1 MIIDKKLNLDIPLEY
16 AKDNSLVFASNIVTS
31 ADGTTIQN
39 EPALVDF
46 VNTLNINYAGHIS
59 CNEEFIIFT
68 KQSAIYRINKNKE
81 VKIVKNIPWKWGGG
95 EVYGTFS
102 YNINNELVVAISER
116 NVGEAKVPLKIINLD
131 RDIVNGYNKD
141 DIYTLTPDIPK
152 SNIINI
158 AYIQGT
164 KIRKG
169 KYNFFIKYYIED
181 KFETA
186 WFPIGIPI
194 FIYDKAVTFQKKSVN
209 KQIIEAAGKL
219 DDKGIPLYGNQYQI
233 EYTDYYNE
241 ENEFVNTNVQLQ
253 LDIFDTLNYTHYKIG
268 YIVNYNGGT
277 EGRQT
282 TKFNIKDQSVVIGT
296 YSELESVDNF
306 TINAFNLYNVNTL
319 TNYKD
324 RLYLANYKEE
334 NPNLIISKGSSKGK
348 IDISNI
354 KVSYFENDA
363 EVRTL
368 FTQWKSKPGRAAI
381 YNFYL
386 HYVYPNG
393 NYTHGIKINSL
404 DNYKVSE
411 VLGSYTDNDN
421 TTKQF
426 IITIDH
432 TIYCQD
438 IINKINEAER
448 TGFVEGQAVPNFMKN
463 EDLYNRCAG
472 DTYAF
477 YYQIDPTTRGGEILD
492 DGSITLAYTYNDNG
506 DALYQ
511 TPINKPFNTDK
522 LIFSGIKMYPEF
534 VGYFISYEA
543 PEYINH
549 GEGILVHSQTSSLG
563 NALDNP
569 SSNFGSDIFDFS
581 TPAYKFYYPEFNIIG
596 GKTNVNKLI
605 GSGTLDLL
613 LNNKVGE
620 EQIVQG
626 VETGIVLP
634 TTGSIGYNDFNVSD
648 KKITVSSSRVI
659 APDIYESVMNNNIG
673 KEGYLELSLTDLD
686 DLKDNADKN
695 ITQTFLAISNDTN
708 IYLSKTKKLVS
719 LGYIQYQKFEN
730 INMSYYYGKE
740 KVPYNYDFYRCF
752 SSLYAFAKP
761 GIIINTVESNPV
773 NATTG
778 EDYYS
783 KGRTFEDG
791 TGQDYGSDPEQQ
803 GKVPVKDAHL
813 VQLIYWHESHYPLFL
828 KEINQGPDNIFYNY
842 YKGTATNGIIDYAA
856 EGTVQKHNLVLN
868 PKYINDLYKLDP
880 VYYKYTGKILV
891 NYDDSLYS
899 NFIEDYTRTIRRSDV
914 LQSESVK
921 TAWRYF
927 RPENYKVITEDKG
940 DITNVVGIGHYFFA
954 HCEHSLFLFDI
965 NNALKTQDKDV
976 QLLQPDTFDVAY
988 QEVFTSE
995 KGYGGLQ
1002 DFVSWACDD
1011 FGYIFYNRDGKKI
1024 HRFDDGK
1031 LLDLSTG
1038 IDGVLNKYLPDHIYI
1053 GADRERD
1060 RILFNFRRDNNN
1072 CVLSYSTIFNNWLS
1086 THSYITNCEFIVL
1099 KDKLIIPYFVNS
1111 TLQLK
1116 EYSADRFNSFT
1127 LPVGNVFNPGN
1138 NGESCIDVVFT
1149 DGNYNK
1155 IKVLDFIT
1163 YIINKEPNDIFDTLQ
1178 IEIYTNCCYSGVID
1192 IKTERK
1198 KVSEYNKPY
1207 YDFER
1212 WNLNWFRNRIDKIEN
1227 GDIIDRLSGGNK
1239 NLPEKVQRGYD
1250 NALITGKYIVIR
1262 FKFKNVYKKVD
1273 VKDIQAYFK
1282 V

>member
-16 AKDNSLVFASNIVTS
+16 AKDNSLIFASNIVTS

-46 VNTLNINYAGHIS
+46 VNKLNINYAGHIA
-59 CNEEFIIFT
+59 CNEEFVVFG
-68 KQSAIYRINKNKE
+68 KDSSIYRITKDKQITPIS
-81 VKIVKNIPWKWGGG
+81 KYHIPWHWGGG
-95 EVYGTFS
+95 EVYGTFT
-102 YNINNELVVAISER
+102 YNVNNELIVAISER
-116 NVGEAKVPLKIINLD
+116 NVGDAKVPLKIINLD

-152 SNIINI
+152 SNIINFQ
-158 AYIQGT
+158 YIQGS
-164 KIRKG
+164 KLKKG
-169 KYNFFIKYYIED
+169 KYNFFIKYFIND
-181 KFETA
+181 NFETA
-186 WFPIGIPI
+186 WFPIGVPV
-194 FIYDKAVTFQKKSVN
+194 FVYDNANVAEPKAIN
-209 KQIIEAAGKL
+209 KQTIHVISKFNEYEV
-219 DDKGIPLYGNQYQI
+219 PSEGNAYLI
-233 EYTDYYNE
+233 EYNDYYN
-241 ENEFVNTNVQLQ
+241 NPDDYVNTNIKLQ
-253 LDIFDTLNYTHYKIG
+253 LSISEKLNFTHYKIG
-268 YIVNYNGGT
+268 YIINYDGGT

-282 TKFNIKDQSVVIGT
+282 AKFNIENQSIIIGS
-296 YSELESVDNF
+296 YSELESVDNL
-306 TINAFNLYNVNTL
+306 TVGAFNIYNVNTL

-334 NPNLIISKGSSKGK
+334 NPNIAINGTK
-348 IDISNI
+348 IDITNI
-354 KVSYFENDA
+354 KVSYKPDTAKE
-363 EVRTL
+363 RTL
-368 FTQWKSKPGRAAI
+368 YNQWLSKPGRAAV

-386 HYVYPNG
+386 HYVYSNG
-393 NYTHGIKINSL
+393 NYTDGIKINSTF
-404 DNYKVSE
+404 DNYSMRLS
-411 VLGSYTDNDN
+411 LGTYTLDENQTRDYY
-421 TTKQF
+421 
-426 IITIDH
+426 IIIDYS
-432 TIYCQD
+432 IRCQD
-438 IINKINEAER
+438 IIDKINEGET
-448 TGFVEGQAVPNFMKN
+448 TGIIDGQAVPNFIKN
-463 EDLYNRCAG
+463 NYLYNECINNLN
-472 DTYAF
+472 YF
-477 YYQIDPTTRGGEILD
+477 YYQIDPNANGGEVLE
-492 DGSITLAYTYNDNG
+492 DGSITLNVLYNSNG

-511 TPINKPFNTDK
+511 TPINTPFNVDK

-534 VGYFISYEA
+534 IGYFISYEE
-543 PEYINH
+543 PEYINN
-549 GEGILVHSQTSSLG
+549 GEGLVILSNCDLG
-563 NALDNP
+563 NVLENP
-569 SSNFGSDIFDFS
+569 SSNKSNRNN
-581 TPAYKFYYPEFNIIG
+581 TKKYRFYYPEFNIVG
-596 GKTNVNKLI
+596 GNINITNIVN
-605 GSGTLDLL
+605 SGNLSIELS
-613 LNNKVGE
+613 NVAGE
-620 EQIVQG
+620 
-626 VETGIVLP
+626 TTDVLP
-634 TTGSIGYNDFNVSD
+634 GLTEDIIHLSTAPVTGNNADNDFNVTSENINVD
-648 KKITVSSSRVI
+648 SYKII
-659 APDIYESVMNNNIG
+659 APDIYSSVNNLG
-673 KEGYLELSLTDLD
+673 KEGYLELTLNNNEKIIELA
-686 DLKDNADKN
+686 NNN
-695 ITQTFLAISNDTN
+695 IIQTFLAINNNPS
-708 IYLSKTKKLVS
+708 IYLSKTKKLIS
-719 LGYIQYQKFEN
+719 LGYIKYQNYEDN
-730 INMSYYYGKE
+730 STLYSYGVE
-740 KVPYNYDFYRCF
+740 DVPYNYDFYRCY
-752 SSLYAFAKP
+752 SSIYSFDRS
-761 GIIINTVESNPV
+761 GIIINTTDSNPTNV
-773 NATTG
+773 NKG
-778 EDYYS
+778 EGYYP
-783 KGRTFEDG
+783 KT
-791 TGQDYGSDPEQQ
+791 
-803 GKVPVKDAHL
+803 KVSVNVPNEYSYETASTIQAHL
-813 VQLIYWHESHYPLFL
+813 IQLKYWHETHYPLFL
-828 KEINQGPDNIFYNY
+828 KELNQGPDTIFYNY
-842 YKGTATNGIIDYAA
+842 YDVYQNGPNLGALGGDTQKTVN
-856 EGTVQKHNLVLN
+856 TVQKANLVLN

-880 VYYKYTGKILV
+880 AYYSYTGKLLV
-891 NYDDSLYS
+891 NYDDTSYS
-899 NFIEDYTRTIRRSDV
+899 SFIENYARTIRRSDV
-914 LQSESVK
+914 LQSESIT

-1038 IDGVLNKYLPDHIYI
+1038 IDGVINKYLPDHIYI

-1099 KDKLIIPYFVNS
+1099 KDKLIIPYFANS

-1116 EYSADRFNSFT
+1116 EYSADTFNSFT

-1227 GDIIDRLSGGNK
+1227 GDIIDRLSGENK

-1262 FKFKNVYKKVD
+1262 FRFKNVYKKVD

>member
-46 VNTLNINYAGHIS
+46 VNKLNINYAGHIS

-68 KQSAIYRINKNKE
+68 KQSTIYRISKNKE
-81 VKIVKNIPWKWGGG
+81 VKVVENIPWKWGGG

-102 YNINNELVVAISER
+102 YNINNELVVAVSER
-116 NVGEAKVPLKIINLD
+116 NVGDAKIPLKIINLD
-131 RDIVNGYNKD
+131 RDIINGYNKD

-152 SNIINI
+152 SNIVNI
-158 AYIQGT
+158 AYVQGP

-169 KYNFFIKYYIED
+169 KYNLFIKYYIED

-194 FIYDKAVTFQKKSVN
+194 FVYDNINSATPKAIN
-209 KQIIEAAGKL
+209 KQTIHALGEL
-219 DDKGIPLYGNQYQI
+219 NDKGVPTEGNQYDIQ
-233 EYTDYYNE
+233 YNDYYNHDDE
-241 ENEFVNTNVQLQ
+241 YVNNNVL
-253 LDIFDTLNYTHYKIG
+253 LTLSINDRLNYTHYKIG

-282 TKFNIKDQSVVIGT
+282 SKFNIDDKSVVIGP
-296 YSELESVDNF
+296 YSELESVDAL
-306 TINAFNLYNVNTL
+306 TVNAFNLYNVNTL

-324 RLYLANYKEE
+324 RLYVANYKEE
-334 NPNLIISKGSSKGK
+334 NPNAIIGAGTSIGQ
-348 IDISNI
+348 IDVSNI
-354 KVSYFENDA
+354 KVSYMPDSMA
-363 EVRTL
+363 ERTM
-368 FTQWKSKPGRAAI
+368 FNQWKSKPGKAAV

-393 NYTHGIKINSL
+393 NYTAGISIKSL
-404 DNYKVSE
+404 NKYNIKVT
-411 VLGSYTDNDN
+411 LGTYTDASGTAQD
-421 TTKQF
+421 F
-426 IITIDH
+426 IIDVDH
-432 TIYCQD
+432 KTLCRSIVLD
-438 IINKINEAER
+438 IHEGEDTGYINA
-448 TGFVEGQAVPNFMKN
+448 QPVPNFIRN
-463 EDLYNRCAG
+463 AETYNRCIANIDG
-472 DTYAF
+472 
-477 YYQIDPTTRGGEILD
+477 YYYETDSSSQGRETLE
-492 DGSITLAYTYNDNG
+492 DGSITLGYTFNDNG
-506 DALYQ
+506 DALYK
-511 TPINKPFNTDK
+511 TPIDIPFNTDK

-534 VGYFISYEA
+534 VGYFISYEQ

-549 GEGILVHSQTSSLG
+549 GEGVLVTDIKSIGEVIQNPEANKSAGILGLPNLIPV
-563 NALDNP
+563 
-569 SSNFGSDIFDFS
+569 
-581 TPAYKFYYPEFNIIG
+581 YKFYYPEFNIVG
-596 GKTNVNKLI
+596 GQTNINAVIPN
-605 GSGTLDLL
+605 GTLEIIEKS
-613 LNNKVGE
+613 NNVGV
-620 EQIVQG
+620 INDDGYIKYAV
-626 VETGIVLP
+626 P
-634 TTGSIGYNDFNVSD
+634 TTGSKANNDFKAISS
-648 KKITVSSSRVI
+648 KIVVI
-659 APDIYESVMNNNIG
+659 NSKIIPPDVYISETDSNIG
-673 KEGYLELSLTDLD
+673 REGYVKLLLSNEDKLVE
-686 DLKDNADKN
+686 NADNK
-695 ITQTFLAISNDTN
+695 IIQTFIGVSNNYN

-719 LGYIQYQKFEN
+719 LGYIKYQDYQDAETTYK
-730 INMSYYYGKE
+730 YGVE
-740 KVPYNYDFYRCF
+740 DVPYNYDFYRCY
-752 SSLYAFAKP
+752 SSIYSFAKE
-761 GIIINTVESNPV
+761 GIIINQADTNPTAV
-773 NATTG
+773 DTG
-778 EDYYS
+778 DDYYPS
-783 KGRTFEDG
+783 TKENGN
-791 TGQDYGSDPEQQ
+791 P
-803 GKVPVKDAHL
+803 PVKLAHL
-813 VQLIYWHESHYPLFL
+813 TQLMYWHETHYPLFL
-828 KEINQGPDNIFYNY
+828 KELNQGPDDIFYNY
-842 YKGTATNGIIDYAA
+842 HKVVTVTGALSFSRNTTM
-856 EGTVQKHNLVLN
+856 VQKHNLVLN
-868 PKYINDLYKLDP
+868 PKYINDLYKLDN
-880 VYYKYTGKILV
+880 VYYDYTGKLLV
-891 NYDDSLYS
+891 NYDESLYS
-899 NFIEDYTRTIRRSDV
+899 NFLEDYTRTVRRSDV

-1116 EYSADRFNSFT
+1116 EYSADRFNNFS

-1138 NGESCIDVVFT
+1138 SSESCIDIVFT

-1163 YIINKEPNDIFDTLQ
+1163 YIINKEPNDVFDTLQ

-1239 NLPEKVQRGYD
+1239 HLPEKVQRGYD

-1262 FKFKNVYKKVD
+1262 FRFKNVYKKVD